1 MPSFSW
7 TVVVAADRT
16 YYDRMWM
23 ARALSNSSVTF
34 PVFGSERRIALAGI
48 QMRIGRRST
57 THDLEPEIDLA
68 EPSADPGVSRLHAVL
83 IAGPDGSWA
92 VLDPG
97 SVNGTLLNGRKIAI
111 GDVVPLHDGDRINL
125 GAWTVITVHCQ

>member
-1 MPSFSW
+1 
-7 TVVVAADRT
+7 
-16 YYDRMWM
+16 M

-34 PVFGSERRIALAGI
+34 PVLINERRFALAGM
-48 QMRIGRRST
+48 QMRIGRRSAR
-57 THDLEPEIDLA
+57 HDLEPEIDLA
-68 EPSADPGVSRLHAVL
+68 EPPTDPGVSRLHAVL
-83 IAGPDGSWA
+83 IAAPDGSWA

-97 SVNGTLLNGRKIAI
+97 SVNGTLLNGHKIAI